1 MAAARAVI
9 AVSGTG
15 GHVIPAIAV
24 AEALRERGAEVSFIG
39 ARGTGAAGL
48 AARNGFTED
57 TVPLRGFDRRPSLRN
72 LRTLVQAALA
82 VPRCGRILHRRH
94 ADVVIGGGGYM
105 AGPTAVAA
113 AIRRRPLLLTE
124 ADSHLGVANRLAA
137 PLAKRVALAFPLP
150 DRAGSRYMVTG
161 RPVRRAVREAT
172 RTGGRRR
179 LGIAPSATVVLI
191 VGGSQ
196 GARSLNTAA
205 VEAFGDGPPFE
216 LIHVAGPGQVD
227 EVRRALASRD
237 PGPRYRLEGFLD
249 DLPSAIAAAD
259 LVVSRSGGSVFEL
272 AAIGRPSILVPYP
285 HAAADH
291 QAKNARWLAE
301 AGAALVL
308 PDAECTGERLRD
320 LVGALLADRARLEAM
335 GQAATAV
342 GRPEAADLIA
352 EEALRI
358 ARRRRRRL
366 PRIRRPRLPRLRR
379 PRRRKRSAAT

>member
-1 MAAARAVI
+1 M
-9 AVSGTG
+9 
-15 GHVIPAIAV
+15 
-24 AEALRERGAEVSFIG
+24 
-39 ARGTGAAGL
+39 
-48 AARNGFTED
+48 
-57 TVPLRGFDRRPSLRN
+57 
-72 LRTLVQAALA
+72 QAALA
-82 VPRCGRILHRRH
+82 VPRCGRILRRRR

-113 AIRRRPLLLTE
+113 AVRRRPLLLTE

-137 PLAKRVALAFPLP
+137 PFAKRVALAFPLP
-150 DRAGSRYMVTG
+150 DRTGPRYMVTG

-179 LGIAPSATVVLI
+179 LGIAPGATVVLI

-205 VEAFGDGPPFE
+205 VDAFGDGPPFE

-227 EVRRALASRD
+227 EVRRALATRD

-308 PDAECTGERLRD
+308 PDGECTGERLRD

-352 EEALRI
+352 EEAMRI

-366 PRIRRPRLPRLRR
+366 RRPRRPRVPRLRR
-379 PRRRKRSAAT
+379 PRLRKRRAAT